1 MQDSTANLN
10 QLNLD
15 LAKCRGKFVNL
26 KQRPITSSYTKS
38 QKQEDE
44 RKMGKEITEH
54 EKNLYDGMSEVKRD
68 QDSLKKALN
77 KFKNL
82 IFKARNTRPPAIVQ
96 SGTG

>member
-1 MQDSTANLN
+1 
-10 QLNLD
+10 
-15 LAKCRGKFVNL
+15 
-26 KQRPITSSYTKS
+26 
-38 QKQEDE
+38 
-44 RKMGKEITEH
+44 MGKEITEH